1 MESTSSIHTKIKIM
15 ATISVSIDSKGN
27 LNCADING
35 TLDESVTWSPDSSI
49 RSIDS
54 ITTSV
59 GSFDP
64 APSSRNSWT
73 GTLSTDGTLPS
84 GGNGIDY
91 TITVTSTSG
100 AQKQKSPKIG
110 ITPPEPK
117 PKKEKSMYTE
127 N

>member
-1 MESTSSIHTKIKIM
+1 M
-15 ATISVSIDSKGN
+15 ATISVSIDAKGN
-27 LNCADING
+27 LNCDDING
-35 TLDESVTWSPDSSI
+35 SLDESITWTPDSNSV

-59 GSFDP
+59 GTFDP

-73 GTLSTDGTLPS
+73 GTLATDGSLPQGGS
-84 GGNGIDY
+84 GVDY
-91 TITVTSTSG
+91 TITVTSTG
-100 AQKQKSPKIG
+100 GVQKHKSPKIG